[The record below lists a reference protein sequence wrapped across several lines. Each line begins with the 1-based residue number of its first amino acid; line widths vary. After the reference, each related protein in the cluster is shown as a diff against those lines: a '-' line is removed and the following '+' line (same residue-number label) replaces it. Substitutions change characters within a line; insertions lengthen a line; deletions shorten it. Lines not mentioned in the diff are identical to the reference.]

1 MKVNVKGEHVS
12 DKIINMYVS
21 ELVKAHPDKHIDA
34 VDIFVEGDKMKVRLM
49 HDLDRS
55 AWNASGEEIPPEDEE
70 ENNTE
75 IESVK

>member
-55 AWNASGEEIPPEDEE
+55 AWSESGEEIPLEQSNKDVE
-70 ENNTE
+70 
-75 IESVK
+75 

>member
-1 MKVNVKGEHVS
+1 MIEGDDCMKVNVRGEHVS

-34 VDIFVEGDKMKVRLM
+34 VDIFVEGDKMKVRMM

-55 AWNASGEEIPPEDEE
+55 A
-70 ENNTE
+70 
-75 IESVK
+75 

>member
-1 MKVNVKGEHVS
+1 MKVNVRGEKVS

-55 AWNASGEEIPPEDEE
+55 AWSESGEEIPLEQ
-70 ENNTE
+70 
-75 IESVK
+75 VKKDVE

>member
-1 MKVNVKGEHVS
+1 MKVNVKGERVS

-55 AWNASGEEIPPEDEE
+55 A
-70 ENNTE
+70 
-75 IESVK
+75 

>member
-1 MKVNVKGEHVS
+1 MKVNVRGEHVS

-55 AWNASGEEIPPEDEE
+55 AWSESGESIPLEKQNEDVE
-70 ENNTE
+70 
-75 IESVK
+75 

>member
-1 MKVNVKGEHVS
+1 MKVNVRGEHVS

-55 AWNASGEEIPPEDEE
+55 AWSESGETIPLEQVNKDVE
-70 ENNTE
+70 
-75 IESVK
+75 

>member
-1 MKVNVKGEHVS
+1 MKVNVRGEHVS

-55 AWNASGEEIPPEDEE
+55 AWSESGEEVPLEQLNKDVE
-70 ENNTE
+70 
-75 IESVK
+75 

>member
-1 MKVNVKGEHVS
+1 MKINVRGEHVS

-55 AWNASGEEIPPEDEE
+55 AWSESGEEIPQKPNEDKQNEDME
-70 ENNTE
+70 
-75 IESVK
+75 

>member
-55 AWNASGEEIPPEDEE
+55 AWSESGEEIPLEQLNKDVE
-70 ENNTE
+70 
-75 IESVK
+75 

>member
-1 MKVNVKGEHVS
+1 MIEGDDCMKINVRGEHVS

-55 AWNASGEEIPPEDEE
+55 A
-70 ENNTE
+70 
-75 IESVK
+75 

>member
-1 MKVNVKGEHVS
+1 MKVNVRGENVS

-55 AWNASGEEIPPEDEE
+55 A
-70 ENNTE
+70 
-75 IESVK
+75 

>member
-1 MKVNVKGEHVS
+1 MKVNVKGERVS

-55 AWNASGEEIPPEDEE
+55 AWSESGEEIPLDQLKKEME
-70 ENNTE
+70 
-75 IESVK
+75 

>member
-1 MKVNVKGEHVS
+1 MNEGDDCMKVNVKGEHVS

-55 AWNASGEEIPPEDEE
+55 A
-70 ENNTE
+70 
-75 IESVK
+75 

>member
-1 MKVNVKGEHVS
+1 MKINVRGEHVS

-55 AWNASGEEIPPEDEE
+55 AWNESGEEIPQKPNEDKQNEDME
-70 ENNTE
+70 
-75 IESVK
+75 

>member
-55 AWNASGEEIPPEDEE
+55 AWSESGEEIPLEQSNEDVE
-70 ENNTE
+70 
-75 IESVK
+75 

>member
-1 MKVNVKGEHVS
+1 MKVNVRGEHVS

-55 AWNASGEEIPPEDEE
+55 AWSESGEEIPLEQLNKDVE
-70 ENNTE
+70 
-75 IESVK
+75 